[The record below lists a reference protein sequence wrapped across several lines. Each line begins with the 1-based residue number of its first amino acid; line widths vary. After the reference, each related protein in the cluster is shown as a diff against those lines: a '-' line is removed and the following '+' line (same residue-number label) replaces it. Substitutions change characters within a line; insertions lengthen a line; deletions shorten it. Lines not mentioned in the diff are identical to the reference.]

1 MKALQPLWFSRET
14 IRAKH
19 NSFEN
24 ININI
29 NFQMIVKTNNAIAI
43 ATLSDWLKS
52 LALVFQ
58 PVRSKTNRTLL
69 A

>member
-14 IRAKH
+14 IRAKR

-29 NFQMIVKTNNAIAI
+29 NFQMIVKTNNVIAI
-43 ATLSDWLKS
+43 AALSD
-52 LALVFQ
+52 
-58 PVRSKTNRTLL
+58 
-69 A
+69 